1 MTELTRSNA
10 SIKNATIKMGQ
21 GQKELKRSR
30 TSLNHKPRAQRQKSV
45 LHGMNISYLNCR
57 GNIGVMDGEK
67 GLDKEDIKH
76 VTTTAELLF
85 GVRCVRALRLLFCF
99 FAFSNQKCITKC
111 SVALMVGRVSYAS
124 YNLTWGFAV
133 CC

>member
-1 MTELTRSNA
+1 M
-10 SIKNATIKMGQ
+10 

-30 TSLNHKPRAQRQKSV
+30 SNVNHKARAQRQKSV
-45 LHGMNISYLNCR
+45 LYGVHISYRLCR
-57 GNIGVMDGEK
+57 GDIGDMDEEK
-67 GLDKEDIKH
+67 GLPKEDIEH
-76 VTTTAELLF
+76 ETTTAELLF

-111 SVALMVGRVSYAS
+111 SVALMVARVSYAS

>member
-1 MTELTRSNA
+1 M
-10 SIKNATIKMGQ
+10 

-30 TSLNHKPRAQRQKSV
+30 SSANHKPRAQRQKSV
-45 LHGMNISYLNCR
+45 LHGVDISYLLCR
-57 GNIGVMDGEK
+57 GDIGDMDEEK
-67 GLDKEDIKH
+67 GLDKAGVKH
-76 VTTTAELLF
+76 ETTTAELLF